1 MDPLSGGTFHLIF
14 QGLGLSSAAGFNA
27 YLPMLAVGLL
37 ARYTN
42 LLHLGPSFDLLT
54 NPIVLL
60 VLAVLAL
67 ADLIGDKI
75 PAVDHFLHTVGLLV
89 HPIIGAV
96 LAVATTQG
104 SHVNP
109 VLMAICGLIMAGGI
123 HGVRT
128 IVRPATNAATVGT
141 SAPLVSMAEDAAAVT
156 LTALA
161 VWFPVIAL
169 FFVGLFV
176 WGLVA
181 LIRSTKTLLT
191 TQKSLGGKKPVE
203 SIKTIENASE

>member
-1 MDPLSGGTFHLIF
+1 MDAFHLIF

-27 YLPMLAVGLL
+27 YLPTLAVGLL
-37 ARYTN
+37 ARYTT
-42 LLHLGPSFDLLT
+42 LIHLGPSFDILK

-60 VLAVLAL
+60 VLAILAL

-75 PAVDHFLHTVGLLV
+75 PAVDHFLHTVGLVV
-89 HPIIGAV
+89 HPIIGAI
-96 LAVATTQG
+96 LAVSTTQG

-109 VLMAICGLIMAGGI
+109 VFMAICGLVMAGGI
-123 HGVRT
+123 HGIRSV
-128 IVRPATNAATVGT
+128 VRPATNAASVGT
-141 SAPLVSMAEDAAAVT
+141 SAPLVSMAEDAASVT

-176 WGLVA
+176 WGLIA
-181 LIRSTKTLLT
+181 LIRGAKTLLT
-191 TQKSLGGKKPVE
+191 GGKSLTDSKPVQGINSVE
-203 SIKTIENASE
+203 DAGE

>member
-1 MDPLSGGTFHLIF
+1 MDAFHLIF

-27 YLPMLAVGLL
+27 YLPMLAVGIL

-42 LLHLGPSFDLLT
+42 FIHLGSSFELLT

-75 PAVDHFLHTVGLLV
+75 PAVDHFLHTVGLVV
-89 HPIIGAV
+89 HPVIGAI
-96 LAVATTQG
+96 LAVSTSQG

-109 VLMAICGLIMAGGI
+109 ILMAICGLIMAGGI

-128 IVRPATNAATVGT
+128 ITRPATNAATLGT
-141 SAPLVSMAEDAAAVT
+141 SAPLVSMAEDAAALT
-156 LTALA
+156 LTALS
-161 VWFPVIAL
+161 VWVPVIAL

-176 WGLVA
+176 WGIVSL
-181 LIRSTKTLLT
+181 LRRTRTLLT
-191 TQKSLGGKKPVE
+191 SKKLVPVAEDGGK
-203 SIKTIENASE
+203 

>member
-1 MDPLSGGTFHLIF
+1 MDAFHLIF

-37 ARYTN
+37 AKYTKFI
-42 LLHLGPSFDLLT
+42 HLGPSFDLLT

-60 VLAVLAL
+60 VLAILAL

-75 PAVDHFLHTVGLLV
+75 PAVDHFLHTVGLVV
-89 HPIIGAV
+89 HPIIGAI
-96 LAVATTQG
+96 LAVSTTQG

-109 VLMAICGLIMAGGI
+109 ILMAVCGLIMAGGI
-123 HGVRT
+123 HGIRT
-128 IVRPATNAATVGT
+128 VVRPATNAATMGT
-141 SAPLVSMAEDAAAVT
+141 SAPLVSMAEDAASVT

-161 VWFPVIAL
+161 IWFPIIAL

-176 WGLVA
+176 WGLIHLV
-181 LIRSTKTLLT
+181 RSTKNL
-191 TQKSLGGKKPVE
+191 LGGKKPLKNVE
-203 SIKTIENASE
+203 DAGK

>member
-1 MDPLSGGTFHLIF
+1 MDAFHLIF

-27 YLPMLAVGLL
+27 YLPLLAVGLL
-37 ARYTN
+37 AKYTHYI
-42 LLHLGPSFDLLT
+42 HLGPSFDLLT

-89 HPIIGAV
+89 HPIIGAI
-96 LAVATTQG
+96 LAVSTTQG

-109 VLMAICGLIMAGGI
+109 ILMAVCGLVMAGGI
-123 HGVRT
+123 HGIRT
-128 IVRPATNAATVGT
+128 VVRPATNAASVGT

-156 LTALA
+156 LTALS
-161 VWFPVIAL
+161 VWFPIIAL

-176 WGLVA
+176 WGLIA
-181 LIRSTKTLLT
+181 LIRGAKNLLT
-191 TQKSLGGKKPVE
+191 TQKPLGSKKPIE
-203 SIKTIENASE
+203 RAETIEDAGK